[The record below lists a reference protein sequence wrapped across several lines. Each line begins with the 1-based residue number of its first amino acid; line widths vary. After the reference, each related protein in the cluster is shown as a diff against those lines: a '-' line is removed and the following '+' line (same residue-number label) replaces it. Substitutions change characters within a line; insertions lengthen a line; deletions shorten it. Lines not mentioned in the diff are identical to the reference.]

1 MHTLYRAVD
10 FTSKHQFPYEILMP
24 FVLNFNLRDRMS
36 VTLVLMVRLLEGIFI
51 VGSVGCVAV
60 LILTA
65 IEDVK
70 TLLGRDGDD
79 EPASSQTAVG

>member
-1 MHTLYRAVD
+1 
-10 FTSKHQFPYEILMP
+10 
-24 FVLNFNLRDRMS
+24 MS
-36 VTLVLMVRLLEGIFI
+36 VTLVLLVRLLEGIFV
-51 VGSVGCVAV
+51 VGSVGCVVV

>member
-1 MHTLYRAVD
+1 VHTLYLALD
-10 FTSKHQFPYEILMP
+10 FTSKHRFPYEILMP
-24 FVLNFNLRDRMS
+24 FVLNLNLRDRMS
-36 VTLVLMVRLLEGIFI
+36 VTLVFMVRLLEGIFI